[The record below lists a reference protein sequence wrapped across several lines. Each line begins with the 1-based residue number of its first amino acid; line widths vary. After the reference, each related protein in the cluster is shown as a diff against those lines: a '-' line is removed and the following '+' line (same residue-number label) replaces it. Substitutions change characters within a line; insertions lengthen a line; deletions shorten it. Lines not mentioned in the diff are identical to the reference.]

1 MMHALGSLLEKHR
14 NTCLI
19 LLMAAAFV
27 VGLAQ
32 EQPATQAAVSIP
44 VSASVT
50 PALNKLDAYRRERDQ
65 ARAADLAVLERLADN
80 PEADAQIRDAASAQL
95 HVLIAARELQ
105 AAVEGALL
113 NSSLSPC
120 VAIVTDGSLT
130 IVTGKS
136 APTERDMALV
146 LEIARVHAGIAPE
159 NVRLITSD

>member
-65 ARAADLAVLERLADN
+65 TRAADLAVLERLADN
-80 PEADAQIRDAASAQL
+80 PKADAQIRDDASAQL
-95 HVLIAARELQ
+95 HVLITARELQ

-120 VAIVTDGSLT
+120 VAIVTGDRLT
-130 IVTGKS
+130 IVTGKT